1 MNPRPSRP
9 LKVSQKARTRI
20 RIEIPFDPAGM
31 QLHKPPPLGLRQL
44 PAILGSGRW
53 DIFPVKS
60 DLP

>member
-1 MNPRPSRP
+1 MNPQRPGHCMA
-9 LKVSQKARTRI
+9 SQKARTCT
-20 RIEIPFDPAGM
+20 RIEIPFDLAGM

-44 PAILGSGRW
+44 PVILGSGRW